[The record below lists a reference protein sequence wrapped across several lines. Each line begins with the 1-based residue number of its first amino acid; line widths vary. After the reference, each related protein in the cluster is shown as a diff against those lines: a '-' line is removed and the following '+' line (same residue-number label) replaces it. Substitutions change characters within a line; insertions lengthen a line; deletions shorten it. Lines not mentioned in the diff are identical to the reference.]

1 MEHPRSNEK
10 TGARLMPLREYLV
23 GDVRLAVQ
31 LLAGAVALVLL
42 IACVNVANLLLARGS
57 AREREIAVRVALGAD
72 RSRIVQQLLL
82 ESALIAAVGGLVGT
96 SLATGA
102 LAVIVRL
109 GPAEVPWIDTVHL
122 DWRAAAFAAVMAVD
136 RCARL
141 RSAACIPGHA
151 SRTCFGWA

>member
-57 AREREIAVRVALGAD
+57 AREREIAVRVALGAN

-82 ESALIAAVGGLVGT
+82 ESGLIAAVGGLVGT

-109 GPAEVPWIDTVHL
+109 GPADGS
-122 DWRAAAFAAVMAVD
+122 VD
-136 RCARL
+136 RYPALGLAGGRVCSPHGGHGCARL